1 MQSVYYVI
9 RNLASRFPKD
19 SDESLCF
26 VDGELFF
33 HSKLEADSAFINA
46 NLPSTQYRVEEF
58 VI

>member
-9 RNLASRFPKD
+9 RNLTSRFPKD

-33 HSKLEADSAFINA
+33 HSKLEADSAFISA
-46 NLPSTQYRVEEF
+46 NLPSTQYRVEQF
-58 VI
+58 QI

>member
-33 HSKLEADSAFINA
+33 HSKLEADSAFFSA
-46 NLPSTQYRVEEF
+46 NLPSTQYRVEQF
-58 VI
+58 QI